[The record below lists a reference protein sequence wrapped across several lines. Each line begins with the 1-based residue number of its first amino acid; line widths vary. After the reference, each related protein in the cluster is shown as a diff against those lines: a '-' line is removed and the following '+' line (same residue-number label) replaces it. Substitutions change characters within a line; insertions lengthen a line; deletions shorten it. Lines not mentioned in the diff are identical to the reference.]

1 MSEETKRQKKLGKSV
16 NYETNEVSIEVGGGA
31 KGLTAYSF
39 NALPEDIKAKL
50 GPFGLGH
57 KLGDAAA
64 GKEGTEAEEAIQ
76 KVYDGLMGGDWSV
89 RAPAGPRVSVKTLAD
104 NLSKIPADQ
113 QAAAVALF
121 KSLGINI
128 PGVTDVE

>member
-1 MSEETKRQKKLGKSV
+1 MSEGNEKRKAKLAKKIEGNLV
-16 NYETNEVSIEVGGGA
+16 VIEVAGGS
-31 KGLTAYSF
+31 KGSQSYDF
-39 NALPEDIKAKL
+39 NSLPSDIQTKL

-76 KVYDGLMGGDWSV
+76 KVFDGLMSNDWSV
-89 RAPAGPRVSVKTLAD
+89 RAPSGPRVSVKSLAE
-104 NLSKIPADQ
+104 NLAKIPAEQ